1 MPKGNGKIRICVDLT
16 HLNKSVRRE
25 RHPLPAVEQSLAQLA
40 GAQVFST
47 LDANS
52 GFWQIP
58 LDRESALLT
67 TFITPFGRYC
77 FHRLPFGITSA
88 PEHFQRRMSDIL
100 NDLEGVV
107 CMMDDV
113 LVHGRT
119 AEEHDQR
126 LDKVLQ
132 RLQEAGLT
140 LNEQKCHFSQSQ
152 VKFLG
157 QVVDRD
163 GIRPN
168 PDKVRAI
175 REVRPP
181 KNVSDVRRF
190 LGMSNHLAKFTPNLA
205 EKTKPLRELLIKS
218 NQWVWGE
225 PQETAFTEVKRALE
239 TSPVLSLFDQS
250 RETVIS
256 ADASSYGLGAVLLQ
270 RQPDGELK
278 PISYISRSLTPTE
291 QRYAQIEKEAL
302 AFTWACERFSD
313 YLLGMEFH
321 IHTDHKPLVPLFGS
335 KNLDE
340 LPIRVQRFRLRMMR
354 FKFTISHV
362 PGKSL
367 LVADALSRAPC
378 SEAGRE
384 DLLLQ
389 QETEAYVNI
398 VVQKIPATEKQL
410 ERIRRHQEEDEEC
423 KLAAEYCRS
432 GWPSRQSLHGAMKHY
447 YSVASEISVKDGLL
461 MRGNR
466 VVIPAALRLEML
478 DRLHTGHQGIS
489 KCRERAR
496 QSLWWPGLSRQL
508 EELVKNCSVCRK
520 CTNQRSEPLITT
532 ALPELPWQRVGT
544 DLFEFKGRSYLLIV
558 DYYSRFIEVA
568 LLNRT
573 TPEEVILRT
582 KGMFAR
588 FGIPEVVVSDNGPQ
602 YSSEAYAA
610 FARQYQFEHVTSSP
624 RYPQSNGE
632 AERAVQTVKNLM
644 KKDGDPYLALLSYRS
659 TPLKCGFSP
668 SELLMAR
675 KLRTNVPMT
684 RDSLK
689 PTVPDPI
696 LLRERE
702 EQYKNRVQSNYDQH
716 HGVIELE
723 PLKTGQKV
731 WIPDRGEEAHVVQE
745 AGTRSY
751 QVQTPDGTYRRN
763 RRALVDLPN
772 SDSIDSNTTDIE
784 ANATSETNPTDTETQ
799 EPPLRRSS
807 RERRPPDR
815 LDLSWGTGQS

>member
-1 MPKGNGKIRICVDLT
+1 MK
-16 HLNKSVRRE
+16 
-25 RHPLPAVEQSLAQLA
+25 
-40 GAQVFST
+40 
-47 LDANS
+47 
-52 GFWQIP
+52 
-58 LDRESALLT
+58 
-67 TFITPFGRYC
+67 FI
-77 FHRLPFGITSA
+77 
-88 PEHFQRRMSDIL
+88 
-100 NDLEGVV
+100 
-107 CMMDDV
+107 
-113 LVHGRT
+113 
-119 AEEHDQR
+119 
-126 LDKVLQ
+126 
-132 RLQEAGLT
+132 
-140 LNEQKCHFSQSQ
+140 
-152 VKFLG
+152 G

-225 PQETAFTEVKRALE
+225 PQETAYTEVKRALE

-250 RETVIS
+250 RETVVS

-398 VVQKIPATEKQL
+398 VVQNLPATEKQL
-410 ERIRRHQEEDEEC
+410 ERIRRHQKEDEKC

-573 TPEEVILRT
+573 TAEEVILRT

-815 LDLSWGTGQS
+815 LDLS